1 MKSPMQRRGLTPAGG
16 GPINRSVLKGL
27 LLIARGRREGLD
39 CFGATPD
46 AFLAA
51 LSPWLA
57 FLLVGAL
64 LTMLRKPTAIGAT
77 LFLLSFCALLLPPV
91 LSHALAGNWKRS
103 AFWLRYATAAVWCE
117 WLVIFAY
124 AASLLMV
131 TVLLQLGVPAEIA
144 GIAFLG
150 LVACYWLWLH
160 WFLAWRGL
168 ALGWGQAALLVGAV
182 IVATALLCG
191 LAQVLPPH
199 VGMFV
204 TAHGQATTSN

>member
-1 MKSPMQRRGLTPAGG
+1 MKSPMQRRGPKRVDGG
-16 GPINRSVLKGL
+16 GPAGARIIQGL
-27 LLIARGRREGLD
+27 MLIARGRREGLD

-57 FLLVGAL
+57 FLLVGTL
-64 LTMLRKPTAIGAT
+64 LMMLRQPSAIGIT

-91 LSHALAGNWKRS
+91 LSHALAGSWERH

-117 WLVIFAY
+117 WLVIVAY
-124 AASLLMV
+124 AASLLLV
-131 TVLLQLGVPAEIA
+131 TLLLQLGVPADLA

-168 ALGWGQAALLVGAV
+168 ALTWGKAAVLVGAV
-182 IVATALLCG
+182 VASTALLCG
-191 LAQVLPPH
+191 IAQLLPPH
-199 VGMFV
+199 VGMFGMP
-204 TAHGQATTSN
+204 H